1 MPRRKYVASL
11 PTGPSTIMEVC
22 GGDVALVRR
31 VQAAVL
37 GTGATGTMA
46 SFDSYDHVLR
56 AAGYVRAPPS
66 PGDGAIDVIPAAG
79 DVDRVYTT
87 AEAVALTR
95 AEHDRLDALIEG
107 LRCLVG
113 FRRMDALL
121 SGVNAFENALR
132 NEMIARLIGAAAD
145 VRDWRID
152 AFIVPEADGA
162 NDDEEDA
169 DATS

>member
-1 MPRRKYVASL
+1 MTTTDERIPPHREIITDQFPPEGS
-11 PTGPSTIMEVC
+11 
-22 GGDVALVRR
+22 
-31 VQAAVL
+31 
-37 GTGATGTMA
+37 
-46 SFDSYDHVLR
+46 
-56 AAGYVRAPPS
+56 YVR
-66 PGDGAIDVIPAAG
+66 AIDVIPAAG
-79 DVDRVYTT
+79 DVDRVYTI

-132 NEMIARLIGAAAD
+132 NETIARLVGAAAD

-152 AFIVPEADGA
+152 AFIVPEPEGA
-162 NDDEEDA
+162 RVDEGGD
-169 DATS
+169 DATPVR

>member
-1 MPRRKYVASL
+1 VTTVDERIPPRREII
-11 PTGPSTIMEVC
+11 TDQFPSE
-22 GGDVALVRR
+22 G
-31 VQAAVL
+31 
-37 GTGATGTMA
+37 
-46 SFDSYDHVLR
+46 
-56 AAGYVRAPPS
+56 GYVR
-66 PGDGAIDVIPAAG
+66 AIDVIPAAG
-79 DVDRVYTT
+79 DVDRVYTI

-152 AFIVPEADGA
+152 AFIVPEAEGA
-162 NDDEEDA
+162 SEDVVA
-169 DATS
+169 S